1 MRWSRSCILT
11 AMRVRGSSLALTFAV
26 MLVALLGAR
35 IANAAPDVAYL
46 TKQLQ
51 AAEDFRVRTQAAL
64 ALGST
69 GESTA
74 VQPLCK
80 GLGDSNLSVK
90 GASAA
95 ALGKLGKPEGLPCL
109 NAAKAR
115 ETDKSLL
122 ATISQ
127 SIDKLSSGGGEPPP
141 PGPDAKLYVAI
152 QVTNKTNRSNADVER
167 TVRTAMQT
175 KLLQKKEYAV
185 APRTET
191 VQQAKAL
198 VGSKKLKGYLLMAS
212 VEPFRYESGN
222 LTVLVRVT
230 MWTYPDKALKAEF
243 APKLTQEGTPSA
255 DPQSE
260 TELVQMAS
268 EAAVA
273 SFQKV
278 AASL

>member
-1 MRWSRSCILT
+1 MALIL
-11 AMRVRGSSLALTFAV
+11 AV
-26 MLVALLGAR
+26 MLVALLGVRDAS
-35 IANAAPDVAYL
+35 AAPDVAYL

-51 AAEDFRVRTQAAL
+51 TSEDFRVRTQAAL

-69 GESTA
+69 GNPSA
-74 VQPLCK
+74 IQPLCK
-80 GLGDSNLSVK
+80 GLGDTNLSVK

-115 ETDKSLL
+115 ETDRSLL

-141 PGPDAKLYVAI
+141 PGPDTKMYVAI
-152 QVTNKTNRSNADVER
+152 QVTNKTGRANAEVER
-167 TVRTAMQT
+167 MVRTAMQS

-212 VEPFRYESGN
+212 VEPFRYEGGN
-222 LTVLVRVT
+222 LTVQVRVT

-243 APKLTQEGTPSA
+243 APKLTQEGTSSA
-255 DPQSE
+255 DPEGESI
-260 TELVQMAS
+260 LLQMAS
-268 EAAVA
+268 ENAVA

>member
-1 MRWSRSCILT
+1 MVAT
-11 AMRVRGSSLALTFAV
+11 FVAGLA
-26 MLVALLGAR
+26 
-35 IANAAPDVAYL
+35 IAAPDVAYL
-46 TKQLQ
+46 VKQLQ
-51 AAEDFRVRTQAAL
+51 TAEDFRVRTQAAL

-69 GESTA
+69 GDPSA
-74 VQPLCK
+74 IQPLCK
-80 GLGDSNLSVK
+80 GLGDTNLSVK

-115 ETDKSLL
+115 ETDRSLL
-122 ATISQ
+122 ATIGQ
-127 SIDKLSSGGGEPPP
+127 SIDKLSSGGAEPPP
-141 PGPDAKLYVAI
+141 PGPDTKLYVAI
-152 QVTNKTNRSNADVER
+152 QVTNKTSRANAEVER
-167 TVRTAMQT
+167 MVRAAMQT

-185 APRTET
+185 APRAET
-191 VQQAKAL
+191 VQQAKTL

-222 LTVLVRVT
+222 LTVQVRVT

-255 DPQSE
+255 DPEGESI
-260 TELVQMAS
+260 LLQMAS
-268 EAAVA
+268 ESAVA